1 MECLTAEYFA
11 ALTTLGASGDATIDY
26 IFMMCVALLTDLA
39 KFLGISYE
47 EVNIWI
53 FVVIWPIL
61 TIYLFSRNLFL
72 SRKIGRLSVD

>member
-1 MECLTAEYFA
+1 MECLTAEYLA
-11 ALTTLGASGDATIDY
+11 ALSTLGASGDATVDY

-61 TIYLFSRNLFL
+61 TLYMLARIFFL
-72 SRKIGRLSVD
+72 KRKLKLLA

>member
-1 MECLTAEYFA
+1 MECLTAEYLA
-11 ALTTLGASGDATIDY
+11 ALSTLGASGDATIDY

-61 TIYLFSRNLFL
+61 TLYMLARIFFL
-72 SRKIGRLSVD
+72 KRKVMLLA

>member
-61 TIYLFSRNLFL
+61 TIYLIFKNFL
-72 SRKIGRLSVD
+72 LGKRLRELR

>member
-1 MECLTAEYFA
+1 MECLTAEYLA

-61 TIYLFSRNLFL
+61 TLYMLARIFFL
-72 SRKIGRLSVD
+72 KRKVKLLA

>member
-1 MECLTAEYFA
+1 MECLTAEYLA
-11 ALTTLGASGDATIDY
+11 ALSTLGASGDATIDY

-61 TIYLFSRNLFL
+61 TLYMLARIFFL
-72 SRKIGRLSVD
+72 KRKVKLLA

>member
-1 MECLTAEYFA
+1 MECLTAEYLA
-11 ALTTLGASGDATIDY
+11 ALSTLGASGDATIDY

-61 TIYLFSRNLFL
+61 TLYMLARIFFL
-72 SRKIGRLSVD
+72 KRKLKLLA

>member
-1 MECLTAEYFA
+1 MECLTAEYLE
-11 ALTTLGASGDATIDY
+11 ALSTLGASGDATVDY

-61 TIYLFSRNLFL
+61 TLYMLARIFFL
-72 SRKIGRLSVD
+72 KRKLKLLA

>member
-1 MECLTAEYFA
+1 MECLTAEYLA
-11 ALTTLGASGDATIDY
+11 ALSTLGASGDATVDY

-61 TIYLFSRNLFL
+61 TLYMLARIFFL
-72 SRKIGRLSVD
+72 KRKVMLLA

>member
-1 MECLTAEYFA
+1 MECLTAEYLA
-11 ALTTLGASGDATIDY
+11 ALSTLGASGDATVDY

-61 TIYLFSRNLFL
+61 TIYLIFKNLL
-72 SRKIGRLSVD
+72 LGKRLRELR